1 MTEPARELQARIIEM
16 ADNITFAEQL
26 RKDTDRVVL
35 MNVFRAAPE
44 DMDKVIAAWRHD
56 ALYMKVQPGFISG
69 QLHAGHAGSNV
80 LFNYAVWRSVADLR
94 AAVSAPA
101 FIEHVKAY
109 PASSRPSPH
118 IFRTLAIDG
127 VCGGDVNAPGN

>member
-1 MTEPARELQARIIEM
+1 MNETARHLQARIVEM

-26 RKDTDRVVL
+26 AKEAGPIVL

-44 DMDKVIAAWRHD
+44 DMDKVVEAWRSD
-56 ALYMKVQPGFISG
+56 SAYMKVQPGFISA

-80 LFNYAVWRSVADLR
+80 LFNYAVWRSVGDLR
-94 AAVSAPA
+94 VAVLAPE

-109 PASSRPSPH
+109 PASARPSPH
-118 IFRTLAIDG
+118 IFRTLAVHG
-127 VCGGDVNAPGN
+127 VCGGDITAPGQ